1 MNQASLDERK
11 KAKREEERQQKLE
24 AKQKQEENEIE
35 KRENA
40 EAAFKAWKEHKNN
53 IEKERRGR
61 LYRFFDFIANLIKK
75 DGYLLICAI
84 EFLYFTLQR
93 ERNKMQMRLKT
104 KKLTKIWMQSWRQQV
119 KRTKNGCHLLNSVKK
134 MKGEYN
140 F

>member
-61 LYRFFDFIANLIKK
+61 LYRFLNLIAR
-75 DGYLLICAI
+75 LI
-84 EFLYFTLQR
+84 Q
-93 ERNKMQMRLKT
+93 T
-104 KKLTKIWMQSWRQQV
+104 KRWIFS
-119 KRTKNGCHLLNSVKK
+119 NECN
-134 MKGEYN
+134 
-140 F
+140 